1 MKILILGAS
10 GDVGREVT
18 TEAQNRGHQITASA
32 RNMQRLSSLDA
43 RIRTEALDVS
53 TELEKLEQLMQDHD
67 VVVSALRPIAGE
79 EAKLVSM
86 TNTVLVAARKTGKP
100 VFITGGAGPLKIG
113 DGTEHTVLTA
123 PGFLPEQVHPIALA
137 SVAQN
142 TLLDD
147 FPDVNWVVL
156 RPAAML
162 LKEDRTGRYAFGRD
176 FLVKQADGQSR
187 ISYADFAV
195 AIVDLIELQPAP
207 RQRLTVGW

>member
-32 RNMQRLSSLDA
+32 RNVLRLSSLDA
-43 RIRTEALDVS
+43 EIKIEALDVS
-53 TELEKLEQLMQDHD
+53 DDIEKLEWLMQDHD
-67 VVVSALRPIAGE
+67 VVVSALRPVAGE

-123 PGFLPEQVHPIALA
+123 PGFYRNRFVP
-137 SVAQN
+137 S
-142 TLLDD
+142 
-147 FPDVNWVVL
+147 
-156 RPAAML
+156 
-162 LKEDRTGRYAFGRD
+162 
-176 FLVKQADGQSR
+176 
-187 ISYADFAV
+187 
-195 AIVDLIELQPAP
+195 LQPVWCRIHCWMISP
-207 RQRLTVGW
+207 MLTGLSCGQQQCC